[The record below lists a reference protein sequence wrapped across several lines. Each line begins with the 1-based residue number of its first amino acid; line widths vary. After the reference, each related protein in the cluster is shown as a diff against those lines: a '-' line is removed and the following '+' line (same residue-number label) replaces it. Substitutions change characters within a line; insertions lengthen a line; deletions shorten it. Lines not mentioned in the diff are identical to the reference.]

1 MEYPPNDDNQSQ
13 FAPPPPP
20 NTYYPPE
27 QQYNQQWQQ
36 PQTPMYPPVVIMQ
49 PPQKKASR
57 LWLWIVLGVIGFL
70 LLSCI
75 GFFVLL
81 GALGAVFKSTTTG
94 TVNTVSTTVSS
105 PITSSSTNNTPSSSQ
120 IGKVGQTITVDNV
133 ATTLVSVKT
142 LAADEFTQPKPGNE
156 FIVVHV
162 KIVNNSTIEQDYNVF
177 NFHVRSG
184 SGNITDEQFVAP
196 QSYTRNNE
204 LNYGKLSPG
213 GSVEGDIIFQVT
225 KNDHKAQLT
234 WQPNYFG
241 NAGDNVWN
249 LGL

>member
-13 FAPPPPP
+13 FTPPPPP
-20 NTYYPPE
+20 NTYYPPQ

-36 PQTPMYPPVVIMQ
+36 LQPPMYPPVVIMQ

-70 LLSCI
+70 LFSCI

-81 GALGAVFKSTTTG
+81 GVIGAAVNSTTTG
-94 TVNTVSTTVSS
+94 TVNTVSTTVPSTTTT
-105 PITSSSTNNTPSSSQ
+105 TSSSNTPSSSQ
-120 IGKVGQTITVDNV
+120 IGKVGQTITVDDV

-162 KIVNNSTIEQDYNVF
+162 KTVNNSTSEQDYNVF

-184 SGNITDEQFVAP
+184 SGNITDEEFVTP
-196 QSYTRNNE
+196 QSYTANNK
-204 LNYGKLSPG
+204 LNSGKLSPG
-213 GSVEGDIIFQVT
+213 GSVEGDIIFQVP

-241 NAGDNVWN
+241 NAGDNAWN

>member
-1 MEYPPNDDNQSQ
+1 MDYPPNDDNQSK
-13 FAPPPPP
+13 FTPPPPP
-20 NTYYPPE
+20 NTYYPPQ

-36 PQTPMYPPVVIMQ
+36 PQPPMYPPVVIMQ

-70 LLSCI
+70 LCSCI

-81 GALGAVFKSTTTG
+81 GAAVKSTTTG
-94 TVNTVSTTVSS
+94 TVNTVSS
-105 PITSSSTNNTPSSSQ
+105 PITSSSGNTPSSSQ
-120 IGKVGQTITVDNV
+120 IGTVGQTITVDNV

-184 SGNITDEQFVAP
+184 SGNITDEEFVTP
-196 QSYTRNNE
+196 QSYTANNE
-204 LNYGKLSPG
+204 LNSGKLSPG
-213 GSVEGDIIFQVT
+213 GSVEGDIIFQVP
-225 KNDHKAQLT
+225 KNDHNAQLT

-241 NAGDNVWN
+241 NAGDNAWN